1 MALQD
6 TDQFYLQRPKTS
18 AGSTGSSKE
27 YQKIKTTVK
36 SIDEYI
42 RGGLDLEFDDLS
54 DRLDQEI
61 IDRTDGDIDLGNQ
74 IEGLSDRLAVIG
86 AEIYNVAAS
95 GVFVYRLSQPCK
107 GVYLP
112 LANGCSGDAYE
123 MENCID
129 NATDAYH
136 QCIALSPEP
145 AEDSRGSFYLNSS
158 NYQYDK
164 ALTIFVSTI
173 DDDGKN
179 VEYDELFEED
189 YVEIAAIKVLDD
201 GTEAID
207 NFNYA
212 IYKIRKAGFDPYI
225 EENGGNEELHR
236 FDLEYLAHVGVPSV
250 LHRFKLNFMVNMER
264 ELGKSY
270 VQRKG
275 DTMYGG
281 LTIAIEDESSSGAA
295 AVSVG
300 INSRNTINTTVL
312 NVTGLGSRGFPNLLP
327 DLIFTSTDDVNIE
340 FNTAGVVR
348 QNYKAASKVQWTRDN
363 YEFLSYNHGD
373 IASNNQPYFVFQD
386 NVIFN
391 QIAEYVS
398 FPNLLAAPND
408 RPEVIAPK
416 GYVDLIEG
424 SLDAKITDINNR
436 IDTLANASD
445 TFRYD
450 MIVDTLI
457 QECDDAITDET
468 SYEEAVEWAGCV
480 AAEIA
485 KTKLPD
491 PDNPDRPI
499 SAGGLF
505 AWRGPVIEND
515 TETIDGVEVPYTR
528 EVDIFV
534 FDPYASLYEDPDQQM
549 VGINWAENIKIGDY
563 FEVATTALR
572 NTAYGVWRCVQIL
585 PDEGSTECAKLVGV
599 PLFKS
604 EEEIIQGYIYKVK
617 KYDKTSGL
625 TLDDTEARY
634 VKKSG
639 DTMFG
644 ALKFKVDFAT
654 YGNIVEINDVNN
666 VAQQRFKVD
675 NTGTVYGTK
684 YVIRRADG
692 SVTDGDDVSEWTE
705 NGMKFTPSSINSGV
719 VFDNELGMGFVFN
732 DPGVNHLFTINAQDI
747 NAHSKIIKNIAIGVL
762 KHDATTWEWLHKFV
776 KGGTGITISKNSNN
790 GEMTITRNSMEMNS
804 LTDVSLPAQ
813 ASRKKDHTIIW
824 DPDGISQGRGA
835 YKESPGPIKQFQPG
849 NQVATTRDN
858 DSNLE
863 QYGFYYNATTDQLF
877 LRV

>member
-6 TDQFYLQRPKTS
+6 TDQFYLQRPKP
-18 AGSTGSSKE
+18 GSKD

-36 SIDEYI
+36 NIDEYV
-42 RGGLDLEFDDLS
+42 RNGLDLEFDDLS

-61 IDRTDGDIDLGNQ
+61 IDRTEGDIDLTNQ

-86 AEIYNVAAS
+86 AEIYNIAAT
-95 GVFVYRLSQPCK
+95 GIFKYRISQHCK
-107 GVYLP
+107 GVYIP
-112 LANGCSGDAYE
+112 LANACSGDEYE
-123 MENCID
+123 LANCFD

-136 QCIALSPEP
+136 QCLALSPD
-145 AEDSRGSFYLNSS
+145 ADTRGSFYLNSA
-158 NYQYDK
+158 NYQYDQ
-164 ALTIFVSTI
+164 ALSIFVSTI

-189 YVEIAAIKVLDD
+189 YVEIAAVKVLDD
-201 GTEAID
+201 GTEVID

-212 IYKIRKAGFDPYI
+212 IYKIKKAEFDPYV
-225 EENGGNEELHR
+225 EENGGIEKLYR

-250 LHRFKLNFMVNMER
+250 LNRFKLNFMINMER

-281 LTIAIEDESSSGAA
+281 LTIAIEDGSDGAA
-295 AVSVG
+295 ALKVG
-300 INSRNTINTTVL
+300 LNSRNAINTTVL
-312 NVTGLGSRGFPNLLP
+312 NITGMGSRGFPNLLP
-327 DLIFTSTDDVNIE
+327 DLIFTSLDDVNIE
-340 FNTAGVVR
+340 FNTEGVVK
-348 QNYKAASKVQWTRDN
+348 QNYKSASKVQWTRDN
-363 YEFLSYNHGD
+363 YEFLSYNQGD
-373 IASNNQPYFVFQD
+373 TASNDQPYFVFRD

-391 QIAEYVS
+391 EIAEYVN

-416 GYVDLIEG
+416 GYVDLVEG
-424 SLDAKITDINNR
+424 TLDAKITDINNR

-457 QECDDAITDET
+457 QECDDAIVDTT
-468 SYEEAVEWAGCV
+468 SFDEAVVWAGCV
-480 AAEIA
+480 ADKIAEQA
-485 KTKLPD
+485 L
-491 PDNPDRPI
+491 
-499 SAGGLF
+499 AGQGGGLF
-505 AWRGPVIEND
+505 GWIGPVQQD
-515 TETIDGVEVPYTR
+515 YTETEEGIEVPYTR
-528 EVDIFV
+528 DVDILV
-534 FDPYASLYEDPDQQM
+534 FDPYASLYEDPDMNM
-549 VGINWAENIKIGDY
+549 VAINWEENINVGDY

-572 NTAYGVWRCVQIL
+572 NTAYGVWRCVQKL
-585 PDEGSTECAKLVGV
+585 PDEGSTGCAKLVGV
-599 PLFKS
+599 QLYKS
-604 EEEIIQGYIYKVK
+604 EEEIIQGYVYKVK

-644 ALKFKVDFAT
+644 ALKFKVDLAT
-654 YGNIVEINDVNN
+654 YGDVIEINDVNN
-666 VAQQRFKVD
+666 VAHQRFKVD
-675 NTGTVYGTK
+675 NTGTLYGTK

-692 SVTDGDDVSEWTE
+692 SVTDGDDVSQWTE
-705 NGMKFTPSSINSGV
+705 NGMDFTPRSITSGV
-719 VFDNELGMGFVFN
+719 VFNNDLGMGFVFN
-732 DPGVNHLFTINAQDI
+732 DPGENHLFTINAQDI
-747 NAHSKIIKNIAIGVL
+747 NAHSKKIKNIAKGVL
-762 KHDATTWEWLHKFV
+762 KHDATTWEWLHEFV
-776 KGGTGITISKNSNN
+776 KSGSGISISKNDSN
-790 GEMTITRNSMEMNS
+790 GEMVISRNSMAMNS
-804 LTDVSLPAQ
+804 LTDVNLPAEG
-813 ASRKKDHTIIW
+813 SRSKDHTIVW
-824 DPDGISQGRGA
+824 DPNGISQGRGA
-835 YKESPGPIKQFQPG
+835 YVDSGAPIKLFKPG